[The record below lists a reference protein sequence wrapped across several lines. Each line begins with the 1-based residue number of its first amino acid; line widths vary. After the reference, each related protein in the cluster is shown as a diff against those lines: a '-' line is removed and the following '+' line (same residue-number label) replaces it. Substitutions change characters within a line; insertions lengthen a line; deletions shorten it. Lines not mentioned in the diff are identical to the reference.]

1 MTVCYVVEK
10 IHSAGDIGQL
20 KVWKDDW
27 KVYTDVGKAIRDLL
41 DEGFKD
47 IPRQYYPRN
56 RPNLIWHGRTSRDP
70 KEHPTSAYVYS
81 CEFVE

>member
-27 KVYTDVGKAIRDLL
+27 KVYTDAGKAIRDLL
-41 DEGFKD
+41 DEGFAD
-47 IPRQYYPRN
+47 MPRSCYPRK
-56 RPNLIWHGRTSRDP
+56 RPNLIWHGATSMNQR
-70 KEHPTSAYVYS
+70 EHPTRAYVYS

>member
-47 IPRQYYPRN
+47 VSRQCYPRN
-56 RPNLIWHGRTSRDP
+56 RPNLIWHGRTSKKP

-81 CEFVE
+81 CELVE